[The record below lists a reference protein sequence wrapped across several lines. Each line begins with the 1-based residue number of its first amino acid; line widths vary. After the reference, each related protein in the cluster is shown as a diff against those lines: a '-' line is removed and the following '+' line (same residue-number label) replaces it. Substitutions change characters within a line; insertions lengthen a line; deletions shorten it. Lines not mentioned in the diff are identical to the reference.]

1 MGVPKDDCCS
11 SVAVLVVL
19 KCDSANLESIYA
31 VLTISGVLSDIKT
44 KGSVDSSI
52 YEEKDRVDGPYMC
65 LSSFTA
71 ACPVEVTN
79 LPDDNMA
86 G

>member
-1 MGVPKDDCCS
+1 MPKDDCCS

-44 KGSVDSSI
+44 RGSVDSSI
-52 YEEKDRVDGPYMC
+52 YEENDRVLHVFIVFHSCVPSGSDK
-65 LSSFTA
+65 STR
-71 ACPVEVTN
+71 
-79 LPDDNMA
+79 
-86 G
+86 